1 MSVTAISP
9 RAAQALARLA
19 LRSAGHMI
27 PAGCTVMLTTGVP
40 GYEPSTH
47 VHAVQPAQ
55 LEPAIAAALPWER
68 PLEDGAA

>member
-1 MSVTAISP
+1 MTVTISP

-19 LRSAGHMI
+19 LRSAGHLI
-27 PAGCTVMLTTGVP
+27 QPGCSVVLTTVVP

-47 VHAVQPAQ
+47 TYAVQPAQ

-68 PLEDGAA
+68 TLEDGAA